1 MEKSIRKHTAKGS
14 SDLTFSGML
23 SDGEND
29 HHRLKKTPVYGKS
42 KFVRAIS
49 NFASSLKKNLL
60 FLIFLID
67 DLLSESTINNP
78 AKSKNYL

>member
-1 MEKSIRKHTAKGS
+1 MEKSIRKHTAKG

-49 NFASSLKKNLL
+49 NFATS
-60 FLIFLID
+60 
-67 DLLSESTINNP
+67 
-78 AKSKNYL
+78 SKN